1 MEISAALVA
10 DLTSLTDS
18 LDQPDTDLE
27 ALLRALAEDT
37 RRAVRSYLGLTMTL
51 IVDGYPVTL
60 TAMDEFADPGE
71 IATSVLLPL
80 PAVCDAEPGS
90 VIVFY
95 AATAG
100 AFVGFAAD
108 MGFALGLGLD
118 ALTLDEHRIP
128 PGEGSSRTGLVDMSQ
143 VNQAIGILIE
153 RGHTPERAGTE
164 LRRYARLAQI
174 TAPAA
179 ARQLIAHARRP
190 GIEHAGSRRWTAI
203 AH

>member
-27 ALLRALAEDT
+27 ALLRALADDT

-60 TAMDEFADPGE
+60 TAMDEFADPGD
-71 IATSVLLPL
+71 IATSALLPL
-80 PAVCDAEPGS
+80 PALCDAEPGS

-95 AATAG
+95 AGKAG
-100 AFVGFAAD
+100 AFVDFAAD
-108 MGFALGLGLD
+108 LSFALGLGLD
-118 ALTLDEHRIP
+118 VIVLDEHLTP
-128 PGEGSSRTGLVDMSQ
+128 PRAVSGLTGLVEMSQ

-153 RGHTPERAGTE
+153 RGHTPEGARTE
-164 LRRYARLAQI
+164 LHRFARLARSPC
-174 TAPAA
+174 AP
-179 ARQLIAHARRP
+179 RRSNSSTRP
-190 GIEHAGSRRWTAI
+190 RYGPAPNLLDGA
-203 AH
+203 